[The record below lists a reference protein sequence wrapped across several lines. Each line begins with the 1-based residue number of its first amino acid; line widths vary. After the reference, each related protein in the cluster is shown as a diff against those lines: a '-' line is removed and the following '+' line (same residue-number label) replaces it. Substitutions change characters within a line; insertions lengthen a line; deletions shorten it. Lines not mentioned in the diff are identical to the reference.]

1 MLAWLKRY
9 IVYYEWW
16 GKNVCVRYL
25 FTKEDG
31 MDMDNAWEKIK
42 KSVREGAALSIEK
55 IEEYSKIGKL
65 KVEEFA
71 TKKKIERNYVDIGE
85 RVFELVESDKK
96 ADVTVDVAIKKSIS
110 NIRTLKE
117 ELVSI
122 DKKIKGIIEEAKKN
136 KQKNDESDDIHGI

>member
-1 MLAWLKRY
+1 
-9 IVYYEWW
+9 
-16 GKNVCVRYL
+16 
-25 FTKEDG
+25 

-85 RVFELVESDKK
+85 RVFELVETDKK
-96 ADVTVDVAIKKSIS
+96 ADLVADVAIKKSIS

-122 DKKIKGIIEEAKKN
+122 DKKIKEIIEEAKKS
-136 KQKNDESDDIHGI
+136 KKKNDESDDIHGI

>member
-1 MLAWLKRY
+1 
-9 IVYYEWW
+9 
-16 GKNVCVRYL
+16 
-25 FTKEDG
+25 

-136 KQKNDESDDIHGI
+136 NQKNDESDDIHGI

>member
-1 MLAWLKRY
+1 
-9 IVYYEWW
+9 
-16 GKNVCVRYL
+16 
-25 FTKEDG
+25 

-85 RVFELVESDKK
+85 RVFELVETDKK
-96 ADVTVDVAIKKSIS
+96 ADITGDVAIKKSIA

-122 DKKIKGIIEEAKKN
+122 DTKIKNIIEEAKKSR
-136 KQKNDESDDIHGI
+136 KKSEEGEDIHGI

>member
-1 MLAWLKRY
+1 
-9 IVYYEWW
+9 
-16 GKNVCVRYL
+16 
-25 FTKEDG
+25 

-85 RVFELVESDKK
+85 RVFELFETDKK
-96 ADVTVDVAIKKSIS
+96 ADIAGDSTIKKAIS
-110 NIRTLKE
+110 NIKSLKE

-122 DKKIKGIIEEAKKN
+122 DKKIKTIVEEAKKS
-136 KQKNDESDDIHGI
+136 KKKTEDTDDISGI

>member
-1 MLAWLKRY
+1 
-9 IVYYEWW
+9 
-16 GKNVCVRYL
+16 
-25 FTKEDG
+25 

-85 RVFELVESDKK
+85 RVFELVESNAK
-96 ADVTVDVAIKKSIS
+96 ADITGDIAIKKSIA

-122 DKKIKGIIEEAKKN
+122 DGKIKTIVEEAKRAK
-136 KQKNDESDDIHGI
+136 KKNDEGEDIHGI

>member
-1 MLAWLKRY
+1 
-9 IVYYEWW
+9 
-16 GKNVCVRYL
+16 
-25 FTKEDG
+25 
-31 MDMDNAWEKIK
+31 MDFDHAWEKIK

-85 RVFELVESDKK
+85 RVFELVHARKDGDLAGDTIVKK
-96 ADVTVDVAIKKSIS
+96 AVS
-110 NIRTLKE
+110 NIESLKE

-122 DKKIKGIIEEAKKN
+122 EKKIQDVFEEAKKS
-136 KQKNDESDDIHGI
+136 KKKSEGVDDISGI